1 MSDLL
6 KKIEKA
12 GLVGRGGAAFPTYL
26 KWQAVKRTKNDKKY
40 LIINGAEGEPGV
52 YKDEYILVNH
62 LNEFCLGLKLAF
74 NYISATKVFFYLNNK
89 YFDLYKKS
97 IINNLNKVGLKGKFE
112 IVKKTKE
119 SGYIGGEESTIL
131 NILEGKILEPRLKPP
146 FPTEHG
152 LWSAPTLIQNIETL
166 YNVYLVDKNKFKNTR
181 LYSINIGSKNK
192 GVYSLSDSLSITE
205 VLRQT
210 NSYPKYKFFVQ
221 IGGDAAGE
229 VLNESQ
235 LEKKVSGAGSITIY
249 NLSKHN
255 PEKLVTY
262 WLDFFVKNSCGQC
275 TPCREGTYRLKEILD
290 EARTIK
296 KMLLN
301 NKLLE
306 EITDNLFLNSF
317 CALGLSVPIAL
328 LSYLENVYKPN
339 VKLYE

>member
-1 MSDLL
+1 MSDIL

-26 KWQAVKRTKNDKKY
+26 KWRAVKNAKSDKKY
-40 LIINGAEGEPGV
+40 FIINGAEGEPGV
-52 YKDEYILVNH
+52 YKDKYILVNH
-62 LNEFCLGLKLAF
+62 LNEFCLGIKLTAD
-74 NYISATKVFFYLNNK
+74 YISATKIFFYLNSK

-97 IINNLNKVGLKGKFE
+97 ITNNLNKVGLKGKFK

-131 NILEGKILEPRLKPP
+131 NILEGKILEPRSKPP

-152 LWSAPTLIQNIETL
+152 LWLAPTLIQNIETL
-166 YNVYLVDKNKFKNTR
+166 YNVYLVDKNKFKYTR
-181 LYSINIGSKNK
+181 IYSINIGSKNT
-192 GVYSLSDSLSITE
+192 GVYSLADDLSIAE
-205 VLRQT
+205 VLQQT

-221 IGGDAAGE
+221 VGGDAAGE
-229 VLNESQ
+229 VLNDSQ
-235 LEKKVSGAGSITIY
+235 LEKKVAGAGSITIY
-249 NLSKHN
+249 NLTKHN

-275 TPCREGTYRLKEILD
+275 TPCREGTYRLKEMLVD
-290 EARTIK
+290 AGTIK

-301 NKLLE
+301 SKLKE
-306 EITDNLFLNSF
+306 VTDNLYLSSF

>member
-1 MSDLL
+1 MSDIL
-6 KKIEKA
+6 KKIKEA
-12 GLVGRGGAAFPTYL
+12 GLVGRGGAAFPTHL
-26 KWQAVKRTKNDKKY
+26 KWQAVKNVNSDKKY
-40 LIINGAEGEPGV
+40 LIVNGAEGEPGIH
-52 YKDEYILVNH
+52 KDEYILINH
-62 LNEFCLGLKLAF
+62 LNEFCLGLKLAAD
-74 NYISATKVFFYLNNK
+74 YVSSSKIFFYLSSK
-89 YFDLYKKS
+89 YFNLYKKN

-112 IVKKTKE
+112 IIKKTKE

-181 LYSINIGSKNK
+181 FYSINVGSKNK
-192 GVYSLSDSLSITE
+192 GVYSLADDLSIAE
-205 VLRQT
+205 VLQQT
-210 NSYPKYKFFVQ
+210 NFYPKYKFFVQ

-229 VLNESQ
+229 VLNDSQ

-249 NLSKHN
+249 NLIEHN
-255 PEKLVTY
+255 PERLVAY

-275 TPCREGTYRLKEILD
+275 TPCREGTYRLKEMLD
-290 EARTIK
+290 EAKTIK

-301 NKLLE
+301 DKLK
-306 EITDNLFLNSF
+306 EITDNLFLSSF

-339 VKLYE
+339 IKLYE

>member
-1 MSDLL
+1 MSDIL
-6 KKIEKA
+6 KKIKEA
-12 GLVGRGGAAFPTYL
+12 GLVGRGGAAFPTHL
-26 KWQAVKRTKNDKKY
+26 KWQAVKNVNSDKKY
-40 LIINGAEGEPGV
+40 LIVNGAEGEPGIH
-52 YKDEYILVNH
+52 KDEYILINH
-62 LNEFCLGLKLAF
+62 LNEFCLGLKLAAD
-74 NYISATKVFFYLNNK
+74 YVSSSKIFFYLSSK
-89 YFDLYKKS
+89 YFNLYKKN

-112 IVKKTKE
+112 IIKKTKE

-166 YNVYLVDKNKFKNTR
+166 YNVYLVDKNKFKHTR
-181 LYSINIGSKNK
+181 LYSVNIGFKNK
-192 GVYSLSDSLSITE
+192 GVYSLAEDLSIAE

-229 VLNESQ
+229 VLNDSQ

-249 NLSKHN
+249 DFFKHN
-255 PEKLVTY
+255 PEKLVNY
-262 WLDFFVKNSCGQC
+262 WLNFFINNSCGQC
-275 TPCREGTYRLKEILD
+275 TPCREGTYRLKELLD
-290 EARTIK
+290 EAGTIK

-301 NKLLE
+301 NKLK
-306 EITDNLFLNSF
+306 EITDNLFLSSF

-339 VKLYE
+339 IKLYE